1 MFLEFWSSFP
11 HVCDGNAARK
21 KLQELLHRWAGLAAF
36 LVWTIA
42 PQNEQLLELQDS
54 SRLWFPSDQHWC
66 SFQPSPEDFLGDH
79 ELLSETSLLSCCCS
93 FQGWGMKEHST
104 AQTLFKSP
112 KIHFSLDC
120 NKRHPFPEIATHKQI
135 SMLSAR
141 TLSVSTARTRILQ
154 CGTEDLSLMTV
165 TLISTISD
173 VKAICLKSG
182 PHPAVTTGGKFWK
195 TALWLKAETHST
207 LLFFRI

>member
-54 SRLWFPSDQHWC
+54 SRLRFPSDQHWC

-104 AQTLFKSP
+104 AQTLSLKVQKSIFP
-112 KIHFSLDC
+112 LTATKDI
-120 NKRHPFPEIATHKQI
+120 PFPRSPPTNRSPCWVLEL
-135 SMLSAR
+135 SMLAQRELEFCNVEPRISLWWQSLWFQRSVMWKRSA
-141 TLSVSTARTRILQ
+141 
-154 CGTEDLSLMTV
+154 
-165 TLISTISD
+165 
-173 VKAICLKSG
+173 
-182 PHPAVTTGGKFWK
+182 
-195 TALWLKAETHST
+195 
-207 LLFFRI
+207 